1 MQDNL
6 PPSQSGASSTSAQ
19 ALPWHQVGP
28 HRFRTEG
35 DIIHWQFF
43 GEVTLEHVQIGTS
56 AADGIKESH
65 GYCLTLMNA
74 GGVTRMT
81 AEARR
86 FLGHRAKQRRYES
99 PLAIFNAG
107 LMGIVISRLVSS
119 VTRLVRG
126 TEPNFSIH
134 KNEAEARAWLAK
146 QRRHMRQPS

>member
-6 PPSQSGASSTSAQ
+6 PPSRSGDSLTSTQ
-19 ALPWHQVGP
+19 DLPWYPVGP
-28 HRFRTEG
+28 HRFRIEG
-35 DIIHWQFF
+35 DTIHWQFL
-43 GEVTLEHVQIGTS
+43 GEVTLEHVQVGTN
-56 AADGIKESH
+56 AADLVYESQ

-86 FLGHRAKQRRYES
+86 FLGQRSKQRRYES

-107 LMGIVISRLVSS
+107 LMGIVLSRLISS
-119 VTRLVRG
+119 VARLVRG

-134 KNEAEARAWLAK
+134 KNEADARAWLAK
-146 QRRHMRQPS
+146 QRQHMRRPS